1 MAKCN
6 FISRKKT
13 NHKIVRRN
21 AMAIIQKEI
30 ELAGSKGREKVIALF
45 DSGATY
51 SCIKREIAEK
61 LGIVEL
67 LSEPLELVTAKEG
80 EKLIAKERVTLDF
93 FLNGYR
99 FSDEFIIIPD
109 LSEKVIIGA
118 LTLEKWHMKL
128 DFKQKE
134 VIIDPEVTKL
144 RLL

>member
-1 MAKCN
+1 M
-6 FISRKKT
+6 KKSLT
-13 NHKIVRRN
+13 LVGGRN

-30 ELAGSKGREKVIALF
+30 ELAGSKGKEKAIALF

-51 SCIKREIAEK
+51 SCIKREVAEK

-67 LSEPLELVTAKEG
+67 LPKPLELVTAKEG
-80 EKLIAKERVTLDF
+80 EKLIAKERVSLDF
-93 FLNGYR
+93 YLNGYR
-99 FSDEFIIIPD
+99 FSDEFIIIPE

-118 LTLEKWHMKL
+118 LTLEKWHMKI